1 MVRMAKFNSKF
12 QKKNVPIYDS
22 IPNEK
27 TFAQQHFAL
36 PSPHISSYKNCNETP
51 PVCNKFRPKQVA
63 ACVDKNG
70 KDVWTGN
77 AEADGKSTAA
87 RVHIARHSM

>member
-70 KDVWTGN
+70 KDV
-77 AEADGKSTAA
+77 
-87 RVHIARHSM
+87 